1 MSAAQ
6 IPSNEAERLR
16 SLNELGILDTAPERE
31 FDALVQAAAL
41 VCGVPVS
48 LISLIDV
55 DRQWFKAN
63 TGLPGVT
70 EAPRDVAFCAHAILQ
85 DGIFEVPDTTLDPRF
100 VDNALVTG
108 AQAVRFY
115 AGAPLRL
122 SDGSNAGTLCIIDR
136 QPRQLD
142 AKQREVL
149 GHLAVAAVR
158 ALEGRRAL
166 MAERDLR

>member
-16 SLNELGILDTAPERE
+16 SLNELGILDSAPERE

-55 DRQWFKAN
+55 DRQWFKAS

-70 EAPRDVAFCAHAILQ
+70 ETPRDVAFCAHAILQ
-85 DGIFEVPDTTLDPRF
+85 DGIFEVPDATLDPRF

-149 GHLAVAAVR
+149 GQDRKSTRLNSSH
-158 ALEGRRAL
+158 
-166 MAERDLR
+166 ERLSRMPSSA